1 MPLPGRLRGQNAGF
15 RLPPDVRL
23 VSRAM
28 AEPIPPLSGFPEWLP
43 AQRLAEQLLLDQI
56 RRRFELAGF
65 VSIET
70 RAVEPLRVL
79 LAKGETDKEV
89 YVLRRLHAEPGED
102 SDLGLHFDL
111 TVPFARYVAQHRG
124 QLSFPIRRY
133 QIQKAWRGERPQEGR
148 YREFTQADVDVIGEG
163 TLGIHHDAELIRLLA
178 EVLAALPIP
187 PVRLLVNHRKLLEGA
202 YRALGI
208 EAVADVLRAADKL
221 DKIGD
226 RGVAKIL
233 TETLGLSQDVAD
245 RCLAL
250 ARIRGDVDAV
260 AAGLRQLELSH
271 PLIDAGLAD
280 LRAILDASA
289 DLPEGRLVADLR
301 IARGLDYYTGMV
313 CEGQLVGHE
322 QLGSVCSGGRYD
334 NLASGM
340 GVDTPLPGVGVSIG
354 VTRLVG
360 RLFSKQ
366 LLRASRAT
374 PSCVLVALISDETR
388 GVSQDVA
395 RRLRARDIACEV
407 FDRPIKLGK
416 QIRQAEQRGI
426 PFVWFPPMEPGA
438 THGVRDIR
446 SGEQVDADPDAW
458 EPPAEDRAPRLVGA

>member
-1 MPLPGRLRGQNAGF
+1 
-15 RLPPDVRL
+15 
-23 VSRAM
+23 M

-56 RRRFELAGF
+56 RRQFELAGF

-70 RAVEPLRVL
+70 RAVEPLKVL

-148 YREFTQADVDVIGEG
+148 YREFTQADIDVIGEG
-163 TLGIHHDAELIRLLA
+163 ELGVHHDAELIRLLA

-202 YRALGI
+202 YRAMGI
-208 EAVADVLRAADKL
+208 DAVADVLRAADKL

-226 RGVAKIL
+226 KGVAKIL
-233 TETLGLSQDVAD
+233 TTTLGLSDEVAR

-250 ARIRGDVDAV
+250 AQIRGDVDAV
-260 AAGLRQLELSH
+260 AAGLDALDLQH

-280 LRAILDASA
+280 LRAILGT
-289 DLPEGRLVADLR
+289 DLPADRLVADLR

-334 NLASGM
+334 DLASGM
-340 GVDTPLPGVGVSIG
+340 GVNTALPGVGVSIG

-360 RLFSKQ
+360 RLFAKQ
-366 LLRASRAT
+366 LLRADRAT
-374 PSCVLVALISDETR
+374 PSCVLVALISEETR
-388 GVSQDVA
+388 GTSQDVA
-395 RRLRARDIACEV
+395 RRLRARGIACEV

-438 THGVRDIR
+438 AHGVRDIR
-446 SGEQVDADPDAW
+446 SGAQVDAEPDRW